1 MVVRVKGVKSSHD
14 AFKFLCLFPKS
25 AQFEATRRDYT
36 AERAQRALCAGDD
49 GHTVPRHY
57 SADAGVVDKLSGTLW
72 MGWNLVPLHLGLFR
86 SDYLLHAAGDRL
98 PLKQVEF
105 NAISSSS
112 FLGSLSERV
121 AAMHRCIHVIVPP
134 QSH

>member
-1 MVVRVKGVKSSHD
+1 MSLLERCGWVGIWEYDVV
-14 AFKFLCLFPKS
+14 
-25 AQFEATRRDYT
+25 Q
-36 AERAQRALCAGDD
+36 
-49 GHTVPRHY
+49 
-57 SADAGVVDKLSGTLW
+57 
-72 MGWNLVPLHLGLFR
+72 PLHLGLFR

-98 PLKQVEF
+98 SLKQVEF

-121 AAMHRCIHVIVPP
+121 AAMHRCIHVVVPP